1 MPFIKPPNMIPN
13 VDEDSVQLEFN
24 LKQIDAPMPEAPWI
38 KRCEHGINFTNHITK
53 DGKDREKFRKF
64 FEEKETTAGKLDK
77 NGAGSSDYPSA
88 ATRLLINMV
97 GETVSDRH
105 KISLMED
112 SAKIEHEEDNCLRED
127 CLSNLQV
134 TEVNQTRSEEDQDS
148 VLAGNNEQQTSF
160 ESYDS
165 EEVLAKGA

>member
-13 VDEDSVQLEFN
+13 VDEDSIQGEFN

-53 DGKDREKFRKF
+53 DGKDKEKYRKYFDENKGKMKASRE
-64 FEEKETTAGKLDK
+64 ANGQGSAK
-77 NGAGSSDYPSA
+77 NAASKSAEQQASLSA
-88 ATRLLINMV
+88 ATRLLNNIV

-112 SAKIEHEEDNCLRED
+112 NSPRIAIEEDSCTN
-127 CLSNLQV
+127 
-134 TEVNQTRSEEDQDS
+134 
-148 VLAGNNEQQTSF
+148 
-160 ESYDS
+160 
-165 EEVLAKGA
+165 